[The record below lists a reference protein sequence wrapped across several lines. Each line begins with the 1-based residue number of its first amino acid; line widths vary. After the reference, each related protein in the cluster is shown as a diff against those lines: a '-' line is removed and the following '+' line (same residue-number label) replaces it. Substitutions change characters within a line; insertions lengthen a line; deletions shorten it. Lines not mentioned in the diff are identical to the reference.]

1 MNDLLDRLASL
12 PDAEPSAMRATRVR
26 ALARRRL
33 TPLGPAAPA
42 PASPR
47 HRIRLLWLSAG
58 VVSAVY
64 VVKALAVAVEVLAA
78 RIRG

>member
-12 PDAEPSAMRATRVR
+12 PDAEPSAMRANRVR
-26 ALARRRL
+26 ALARRHL
-33 TPLGPAAPA
+33 TPPRHAESRPS
-42 PASPR
+42 SPR
-47 HRIRLLWLSAG
+47 RRAPLLWLSAG
-58 VVSAVY
+58 AVSAIF

>member
-12 PDAEPSAMRATRVR
+12 PDAEPSATRANRVR

-33 TPLGPAAPA
+33 TPPRPAASG

-47 HRIRLLWLSAG
+47 RPALLWLSAG

>member
-12 PDAEPSAMRATRVR
+12 PDAEPSATRANRVR

-33 TPLGPAAPA
+33 TPPRPAASGPS
-42 PASPR
+42 SPR
-47 HRIRLLWLSAG
+47 RRRPLLWLAAG
-58 VVSAVY
+58 AVSAVY
-64 VVKALAVAVEVLAA
+64 VVKAVTVAVEVLAA

>member
-12 PDAEPSAMRATRVR
+12 PDAEPSRMRADRVK

-33 TPLGPAAPA
+33 TLPRHAASGPS
-42 PASPR
+42 SPR
-47 HRIRLLWLSAG
+47 RRPPLLWLSAG